1 MRTVLRFFLGLGVF
15 GLLGMGIL
23 DSSILFL
30 PFGNDLLVVALT
42 ARQPDRFWLYALG
55 ATAGSLMGCT
65 ITDWLS
71 RKLGA
76 KGLESIVD
84 PKRVEQLQDKL
95 KKHSFWVL
103 GGAALMPPPFPFT
116 VFLIAASAIQIS
128 RWRVLTSTGA
138 GRLLRF
144 LIIALLARQFGTY
157 LIALSKR
164 DEFRYFIIALAVI
177 SIVGSALSVL
187 KWIRSSR
194 RPHQEPVEAGA

>member
-1 MRTVLRFFLGLGVF
+1 MRAVLRFFLHLGFF

-42 ARQPDRFWLYALG
+42 ARQPHRFWLYALG

-65 ITDWLS
+65 ITDFLS
-71 RKLGA
+71 RKVGE
-76 KGLESIVD
+76 KGLENIVD
-84 PKRVEQLQDKL
+84 PKRVAKLQERL

-103 GGAALMPPPFPFT
+103 GGSALMPPPFPFT
-116 VFLIAASAIQIS
+116 IFLIAASAIQIP
-128 RWRVLTSTGA
+128 RWRVLTSVGA
-138 GRLLRF
+138 GRFLRF
-144 LIIALLARQFGTY
+144 VILSLLARRYGTH

-164 DEFRYFIIALAVI
+164 DEFRYFIIGLAVI
-177 SIVGSALSVL
+177 SVIGSVLSVM

-194 RPHQEPVEAGA
+194 RPRPETVEANA

>member
-1 MRTVLRFFLGLGVF
+1 MRAVLRFFLHLGAW

-42 ARQPDRFWLYALG
+42 ARHPQRFWLYALA

-71 RKLGA
+71 RKVGEKGIESLVDA
-76 KGLESIVD
+76 K
-84 PKRVEQLQDKL
+84 KVEKLQQRL
-95 KKHSFWVL
+95 KTHSFWVL

-116 VFLIAASAIQIS
+116 IFLIAASAIQIA
-128 RWRVLTSTGA
+128 RWRVLTSVGV
-138 GRLLRF
+138 GRFLRF
-144 LIIALLARQFGTY
+144 VLISLLARRYGTH

-164 DEFRYFIIALAVI
+164 PEFRYFIIGLAVVSVI
-177 SIVGSALSVL
+177 GSVFSVL
-187 KWIRSSR
+187 KWVRSTR
-194 RPHQEPVEAGA
+194 RPRPEAVEANA